1 MVSNSFKFIDL
12 FAGIG
17 GFRLALSSL
26 GGECVFSSEIDKFC
40 QKTYFANFNKTFDNL
55 DIQDLNPETI
65 PDFDILTAGFPC
77 QPFSMAGKRL
87 GFQDKRGN
95 LFFEI
100 IKILKTKRPKAF
112 ILENVKGLVSINRGK
127 TLKTILT
134 ILREELGYFVPD
146 PKILN
151 ARNFS
156 VPQNRPRVFIVGF
169 EPSSCQY
176 HSFNYLF
183 APCSYNPTPVTSYP
197 CLRSILETEP
207 VDLKYYLN
215 EGYWQSLQAH
225 KTRHLELGNN
235 FGYEILDKE
244 GCSNA
249 IMVGGQG
256 RERNLIQDNNH
267 PSNYPPE
274 KNSRFLR
281 FLTPREWARLQGFPD
296 SFQIVVSD
304 TQAYKQF
311 GNSVAVPVVKAV
323 ARKVLFNLYGE
334 TFPSVH

>member
-1 MVSNSFKFIDL
+1 MISNSFKFIDL

-17 GFRLALSSL
+17 GFRLALNSL

-40 QKTYFANFNKTFDNL
+40 QKTYFANFDKTFDNL
-55 DIQDLNPETI
+55 DIRDLDPDTI

-77 QPFSMAGKRL
+77 QPFSTAGKRL

-95 LFFEI
+95 LFFDIVKVLEA
-100 IKILKTKRPKAF
+100 KRPKAF
-112 ILENVKGLVSINRGK
+112 ILENVKGLVSIDKGK
-127 TLKTILT
+127 TLKTILS
-134 ILREELGYFVPD
+134 ILRKDLGYIVPE

-156 VPQNRPRVFIVGF
+156 VPQNRPRIFIVGF
-169 EPSSCQY
+169 EPSVEASCEGRW
-176 HSFNYLF
+176 FNY
-183 APCSYNPTPVTSYP
+183 PTPVTSIP
-197 CLRSILETEP
+197 PLRFILETEP
-207 VDLKYYLN
+207 VDVKYYLN

-225 KTRHLELGNN
+225 KARHLELGNN
-235 FGYEILDKE
+235 FGYIILDKE
-244 GCSNA
+244 ECSNA

-256 RERNLIQDNNH
+256 RERNLIQDINH
-267 PSNYPPE
+267 PPNYPSE
-274 KNSRFLR
+274 KNNRFIR

-311 GNSVAVPVVKAV
+311 GNSITVPVVKAV
-323 ARKVLFNLYGE
+323 ARKVLLKVFGE
-334 TFPSVH
+334 EYLHVR

>member
-1 MVSNSFKFIDL
+1 MISNSFKFIDL

-40 QKTYFANFNKTFDNL
+40 QKTYFANFDKTFDNL
-55 DIQDLNPETI
+55 DIRDLNPETI

-95 LFFEI
+95 LFFDI
-100 IKILKTKRPKAF
+100 VKVLKAKRPKAF
-112 ILENVKGLVSINRGK
+112 ILENVKGLVSIERGK

-169 EPSSCQY
+169 EPSVEASCQY
-176 HSFNYLF
+176 HWFNY
-183 APCSYNPTPVTSYP
+183 PTPVTSNP
-197 CLRSILETEP
+197 PLRFILETEP
-207 VDLKYYLN
+207 VDLK
-215 EGYWQSLQAH
+215 
-225 KTRHLELGNN
+225 
-235 FGYEILDKE
+235 ILPKRRLLAKFT
-244 GCSNA
+244 GSQN
-249 IMVGGQG
+249 
-256 RERNLIQDNNH
+256 
-267 PSNYPPE
+267 
-274 KNSRFLR
+274 
-281 FLTPREWARLQGFPD
+281 TPFRIR
-296 SFQIVVSD
+296 
-304 TQAYKQF
+304 
-311 GNSVAVPVVKAV
+311 
-323 ARKVLFNLYGE
+323 
-334 TFPSVH
+334 

>member
-1 MVSNSFKFIDL
+1 MISNSFKFIDL

-40 QKTYFANFNKTFDNL
+40 QKTYFANFDKTFDNL
-55 DIQDLNPETI
+55 DIRDLNPETI

-95 LFFEI
+95 LFFDI
-100 IKILKTKRPKAF
+100 VKVLKAKRPKAF
-112 ILENVKGLVSINRGK
+112 ILENVKGLVSIERGK
-127 TLKTILT
+127 TLKTILS
-134 ILREELGYFVPD
+134 ILREELGYFVPE

-169 EPSSCQY
+169 EPSVEASCQY
-176 HSFNYLF
+176 HWFNY
-183 APCSYNPTPVTSYP
+183 PTPVTSNP
-197 CLRSILETEP
+197 PLRFILETKP

-225 KTRHLELGNN
+225 KARHLELGNN

-244 GCSNA
+244 DCSNA

-274 KNSRFLR
+274 KNSRFIR

-304 TQAYKQF
+304 TQAYKQL

-323 ARKVLFNLYGE
+323 ARKVLLKLYGK
-334 TFPSVH
+334 TFLHVH

>member
-40 QKTYFANFNKTFDNL
+40 QKTYFANFDKTFDNL

-95 LFFEI
+95 LFFD
-100 IKILKTKRPKAF
+100 ILKVLKAKRPKAF
-112 ILENVKGLVSINRGK
+112 ILENVKGLVSIERGK
-127 TLKTILT
+127 TLKTILS
-134 ILREELGYFVPD
+134 ILRDELGYFVPE
-146 PKILN
+146 PEILN

-169 EPSSCQY
+169 EPSVEASCKY
-176 HSFNYLF
+176 HWFNY
-183 APCSYNPTPVTSYP
+183 PTPVTHNP
-197 CLRSILETEP
+197 HLRSILKTEP

-225 KTRHLELGNN
+225 KARHLKLGNN

-244 GCSNA
+244 DCSNA

-256 RERNLIQDNNH
+256 RERNLIIDNNH

-274 KNSRFLR
+274 KNSRFIR

-296 SFQIVVSD
+296 YFQIVVSD

-311 GNSVAVPVVKAV
+311 GNSVAVPVVRAV
-323 ARKVLFNLYGE
+323 ARKVLLKLYGE
-334 TFPSVH
+334 PFLHVH